1 MNVQTAKT
9 LNIIGCGRVG
19 KTLAR
24 LWTRQSSFVVQD
36 ILNRSLA
43 SARRAVSF
51 IGAGRAVERYAD
63 LRTADIYMIAAGDG
77 QIAQC
82 CEELAAAG
90 KLSAHTLVFHCSGA
104 LPSSILQAA
113 ARNGA
118 AIASVHPIRSFAD
131 PEQAANEFAGTYCG
145 VEGDAQALV
154 VLNKAFAS
162 IGGRLAPIDAGSKT
176 IYHSAAVFACNY
188 LVTLLDVAIQAY
200 KKSGI
205 PQDTALKLM
214 EPLVRGTLDN
224 VFRIGPADALS
235 GPIARGDIA
244 TAENQLRAVHAWNKE
259 YGNLYEQFMKLTA
272 DIAARRSTSG
282 QGVED

>member
-1 MNVQTAKT
+1 MQTAKT

-24 LWTRQSSFVVQD
+24 LWARQSTFVVLD

-43 SARRAVSF
+43 SARHAVSF
-51 IGAGRAVERYAD
+51 IGAGRAIERYAD
-63 LRTADIYMIAAGDG
+63 LRAADIYMIAAADS
-77 QIAQC
+77 QIEQC

-90 KLSAHTLVFHCSGA
+90 KFSTHTLVFHCSGA

-113 ARNGA
+113 AHNGA

-131 PEQAANEFAGTYCG
+131 PEQAAHEFPGTYCG
-145 VEGDAQALV
+145 AEGDAQALA
-154 VLNKAFAS
+154 VLNEAFAS
-162 IGGRLAPIDAGSKT
+162 IGARPVPIDAGSKT

-188 LVTLLDVAIQAY
+188 LVTLLDVAAQAY

-224 VFRIGPADALS
+224 VFRIGPAGALS

-244 TAENQLRAVHAWNKE
+244 TAEKQLMAVRDWNEE
-259 YGNLYEQFMKLTA
+259 YGNLYEQFMKLTG
-272 DIAARRSTSG
+272 DIAARRSVSDHAS
-282 QGVED
+282 EN